1 MRFEVSGVDHQLVR
15 LPAFGRQLSKN
26 PVEHAQAAP
35 ADETV
40 VDRLVRTIANRRI
53 TPAQSVP
60 DHEDDAAYD
69 PPIIDPRNAVRQWKI
84 RLNPTHLRLAQQ
96 PQIRQSQRLLSDA
109 IESNDRCRRKQFN
122 GS

>member
-1 MRFEVSGVDHQLVR
+1 VCFEVSGVDHQLVR
-15 LPAFGRQLSKN
+15 LPAFGRQLGED
-26 PVEHAQAAP
+26 PVEHAQTAP
-35 ADETV
+35 ADEPV
-40 VDRLVRTIANRRI
+40 VDRLVRAVAGRRI

-84 RLNPTHLRLAQQ
+84 WLDPTHLRLVQQ
-96 PQIRQSQRLLSDA
+96 PQLGQQQRLLSAA
-109 IESNDRCRRKQFN
+109 IESTHRTQRKRFN